1 MENNEKKGF
10 INIQLFAENQS
21 GAETPDEQ
29 GTQIDYEAEYKKV
42 VAERDAF
49 KSEVEKQKQLKDKY
63 ATENADYK
71 RKEVEKM
78 SDEEKRANELKEL
91 IDSKNKME
99 TELKQMRL
107 EKDLLANGFSTE
119 ESEKLIKG
127 NFAVKDIAD
136 ILKIR
141 MEAQEKSIRAEILK
155 SSTPEAPQGNGTTT
169 DPKEKSAFANFQ
181 KKQQEA
187 QNNGKVEF

>member
-1 MENNEKKGF
+1 MENNAKKGF
-10 INIQLFAENQS
+10 IDIQLFAENQE
-21 GAETPDEQ
+21 GAETPTEN
-29 GTQIDYEAEYKKV
+29 GTQIDYEAEYKKA

-99 TELKQMRL
+99 AELKQMRL
-107 EKDLLANGFSTE
+107 EKDLLANGFNAE
-119 ESEKLIKG
+119 ESDKLIKG

-136 ILKIR
+136 ILKTR
-141 MEAQEKSIRAEILK
+141 MEAQEKSIRAEMLK
-155 SSTPEAPQGNGTTT
+155 ESTPKAPMGNGTTT
-169 DPKEKSAFANFQ
+169 DPKEKSAFATFQ
-181 KKQQEA
+181 AEQQKNKT
-187 QNNGKVEF
+187 QGKVEF